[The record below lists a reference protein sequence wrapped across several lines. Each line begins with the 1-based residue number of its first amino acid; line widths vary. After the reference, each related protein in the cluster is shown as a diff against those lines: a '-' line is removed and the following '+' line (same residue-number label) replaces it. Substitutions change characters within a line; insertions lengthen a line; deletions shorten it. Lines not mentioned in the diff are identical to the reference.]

1 MFRTSL
7 LAGLIGLASLAGSPS
22 IAVAEEVPRAGYVAE
37 HERIDAEYGV
47 AKERCDRYAGNAN
60 EVCVAE
66 ARATRRIAK
75 AEAEARY
82 KATPKAWYDA
92 RAARAEAEF
101 EIARERCGEHTGNA
115 KDVCLTEARAAEA
128 RAKAAAKLTRQQAE
142 ARGDARPDGVPDRCA
157 AMAGDAKERCLA
169 RSAVNGGSR

>member
-1 MFRTSL
+1 MCRRTL
-7 LAGLIGLASLAGSPS
+7 LPALIGVAWLAGSLS
-22 IAVAEEVPRAGYVAE
+22 TAIAADTPLAGYVAE

-82 KATPKAWYDA
+82 KATPKAWYD
-92 RAARAEAEF
+92 ARAEAEF

>member
-1 MFRTSL
+1 MYRRTL
-7 LAGLIGLASLAGSPS
+7 LPALIGVAWLAGSLS
-22 IAVAEEVPRAGYVAE
+22 TAVAADTPLAGYVAE

-60 EVCVAE
+60 DVCLAE

-101 EIARERCGEHTGNA
+101 EIARERCGEHAGNA
-115 KDVCLTEARAAEA
+115 KDVCLTEARASEA

-169 RSAVNGGSR
+169 RSAANGGSR